1 MRQSPIE
8 FTISQ
13 DQISWNSVPPY
24 SVLQD
29 SIHKFITLHKTK
41 PSTTTSS
48 NMTTIEEVPDGG
60 GMDLGKLEGQ
70 GATSADDMELV
81 RMGKKPRMK
90 RIYNFWTRKI
100 DCVPRT

>member
-1 MRQSPIE
+1 
-8 FTISQ
+8 
-13 DQISWNSVPPY
+13 
-24 SVLQD
+24 
-29 SIHKFITLHKTK
+29 
-41 PSTTTSS
+41 
-48 NMTTIEEVPDGG
+48 MTTIEEVPDGG

-100 DCVPRT
+100 DCVPRTRIWLTIAVCAYQVMMCATWACKLGLISRF